1 MKKLSYD
8 NLSSLTGALSHLI
21 HAGIGAA
28 DGLYLLSED
37 EQDKV
42 LRQILTKMAE
52 NADQGTSLAGCF
64 QQAGV
69 FPGYLCALLQVGE
82 QVGKT
87 EQTLFRL
94 SKYYQG
100 MARLQRQL
108 RAVLIYPAVLLCVL
122 LCVMLVLMVWVL
134 PVFDGVYAQLGGSLT
149 GLAGAMMAAGQVI
162 GGILPYCGGILA
174 LLLVL
179 LCIRPLRKRL
189 IQILQR
195 LWGDRGA
202 WKAVNDARFLQALS
216 LGISSGMS
224 EPESAKLAST
234 MAEVPAFQSRCAACI
249 SNLEA
254 GDSLKT
260 ALLSAK
266 LTSPAEGRLLEAG
279 IRSGR
284 EEQALESIA
293 DRMLERSEERVASL
307 AEKAEPAAVLL
318 ACLMIGLILLS
329 VMLPLLNIMHT
340 IG

>member
-21 HAGIGAA
+21 HAGVGAA

-37 EQDKV
+37 EQDKAF
-42 LRQILTKMAE
+42 RQILTKMAE

-87 EQTLFRL
+87 EQTLARL
-94 SKYYQG
+94 ARYYEG
-100 MARLQRQL
+100 MARLRRQL
-108 RAVLIYPAVLLCVL
+108 RAALLYPAVLLCVL
-122 LCVMLVLMVWVL
+122 LCVMIVLMVWVL

-149 GLAGAMMAAGQVI
+149 GIAAVLMTAGQVI
-162 GGILPYCGGILA
+162 GRSLPYCGAVLA
-174 LLLVL
+174 LLFVL
-179 LCIRPLRKRL
+179 FCIRPLRKWGIRVF
-189 IQILQR
+189 QR

-202 WKAVNDARFLQALS
+202 FKAVNDARFLQALS
-216 LGISSGMS
+216 LGVSSGMS
-224 EPESAKLAST
+224 EPESAKMASG
-234 MAEVPAFQSRCAACI
+234 MAKIPAFRSRCDACI
-249 SNLEA
+249 RALEA

-266 LTSPAEGRLLEAG
+266 LTTPAEGRLLEAG

-284 EEQALESIA
+284 GEQALESIA
-293 DRMLERSEERVASL
+293 DRMLERSEERVAGL
-307 AEKAEPAAVLL
+307 AEKAEPAVVLF

-329 VMLPLLNIMHT
+329 VMLPLMNIMST